1 MSQPPS
7 GAERRRNPR
16 VDHIIPL
23 RISSDDVEIVT
34 ETQNLSCSG
43 VYCRSNKFI
52 EPMTKL
58 KIHLLLPFK
67 KNKRTTTKKISCQ
80 GVVVRSEAV
89 ANTEHFNVAIFF
101 NDISPK
107 DIQTISDFVEIM
119 IENKSKI
126 S

>member
-1 MSQPPS
+1 MSHLPPGS
-7 GAERRRNPR
+7 ERRKNPR

-34 ETQNLSCSG
+34 ETENLSCSG

-80 GVVVRSEAV
+80 GIVVRCETVPNA
-89 ANTEHFNVAIFF
+89 EHFNIAIFF

-119 IENKSKI
+119 IENKSKPG
-126 S
+126 